1 MLKKRIIPCFD
12 IKDGRVVKGI
22 NFLKLRDA
30 GDAVAM
36 ALAYSKAGADELVF
50 LDITATQENRKTLA
64 SLVENIA
71 MEINIPFTVGGGINS
86 VADAERLI
94 RSGADKISLNSS
106 ALKNPQLITDIASRL
121 GTQAVVVAIDTKL
134 VNGSWQVFSH
144 GGSMATG
151 LDTVAWA
158 QQAETLGAGEILLT
172 SMNNDGTKNGFA
184 TEITSRVCNA
194 VSLPVIASGGAGSMA
209 HFKEIFTQTT
219 ATAALAASVFHYGE
233 ISIPQLKDYLKNK
246 KIAIR

>member
-22 NFLKLRDA
+22 NFLELRDA
-30 GDAVAM
+30 GDAVEM
-36 ALAYSKAGADELVF
+36 AAQYARAGADELVF

-64 SLVENIA
+64 SLVEKIA
-71 MEINIPFTVGGGINS
+71 SEINIPFTVGGGINS
-86 VADAERLI
+86 VEDAERLI
-94 RSGADKISLNSS
+94 RCGADKISLNSS
-106 ALKNPQLITDIASRL
+106 AVKKPELITQIANAL

-134 VNGSWQVFSH
+134 VNGNWEVYVN
-144 GGSMATG
+144 GGRIATG

-158 QQAETLGAGEILLT
+158 QQAEALGAGEILLT
-172 SMNNDGTKNGFA
+172 SMHNDGTKNGFA
-184 TEITSRVCNA
+184 IAITSQVCNA
-194 VSLPVIASGGAGSMA
+194 VTIPVIASGGAGSSK
-209 HFKEIFTQTT
+209 HFKDVFTQTT

-233 ISIPQLKDYLKNK
+233 IGIQELKDYLKNE

>member
-22 NFLKLRDA
+22 NFLELRDA
-30 GDAVAM
+30 GDAVEM
-36 ALAYSKAGADELVF
+36 AAQYAKAGADELVF

-64 SLVENIA
+64 SLVEKIA
-71 MEINIPFTVGGGINS
+71 SEINIPFTVGGGINS
-86 VADAERLI
+86 VEDAERLI
-94 RSGADKISLNSS
+94 RCGADKISLNSS
-106 ALKNPQLITDIASRL
+106 AVKKPELITQIANAL

-134 VNGSWQVFSH
+134 VNEKWEVYIN
-144 GGSMATG
+144 GGRTATG

-158 QQAETLGAGEILLT
+158 QQAEALGAGEILLT
-172 SMNNDGTKNGFA
+172 SMHNDGTKNGFA
-184 TEITSRVCNA
+184 IAITSQVCNA
-194 VSLPVIASGGAGSMA
+194 VNIPVIASGGAGSME
-209 HFKEIFTQTT
+209 HFKDVFTQTT

-233 ISIPQLKDYLKNK
+233 IGIQELKDYLKNE

>member
-22 NFLKLRDA
+22 NFLELRDA
-30 GDAVAM
+30 GDAVEM
-36 ALAYSKAGADELVF
+36 AAQYAKAGADELVF
-50 LDITATQENRKTLA
+50 LDITATQENRRTLA

-71 MEINIPFTVGGGINS
+71 SKINIPFTVGGGIAS
-86 VADAERLI
+86 VEDAERLI
-94 RSGADKISLNSS
+94 RCGADKISLNSS
-106 ALKNPQLITDIASRL
+106 AIKKPELITQIANAL

-134 VNGSWQVFSH
+134 VNGRWEVYSN
-144 GGSMATG
+144 GGRNATD

-158 QQAETLGAGEILLT
+158 KQAEALGAGEILLT
-172 SMNNDGTKNGFA
+172 SMHNDGTKSGFA
-184 TEITSRVCNA
+184 IDITAQVCNA
-194 VSLPVIASGGAGSMA
+194 VSIPVIASGGAGSKE
-209 HFKEIFTQTT
+209 HFKDVFTSTT

-233 ISIPQLKDYLKNK
+233 IGLQELKDYLKNE